1 MTEKEVKE
9 LLEELDLKLNNLPKI
24 FENDPQVKILNGKI
38 GQVVKIDR
46 IENGVKLPY
55 YRLIVEG

>member
-9 LLEELDLKLNNLPKI
+9 LLEELDIKLENLPKI
-24 FENDPQVKILNGKI
+24 FENDPQVKILNGKP

-46 IENGVKLPY
+46 EESGIKVPY